1 MEQFSEINLYLSSAL
16 SSLELN
22 FWMVS
27 SFWQPFA
34 LYLFMAE
41 SSFGLGSFT
50 TTQLIF
56 KLYHKEL
63 THCLDAFI
71 SVILKLW
78 CFTYHCPPHLVRKIS
93 LLCRG
98 RDMKQKRSRLNFYT
112 SSCQSGWFT
121 KLGRLYALYQYN
133 YIIITCKLN
142 HFTHPLAKI

>member
-1 MEQFSEINLYLSSAL
+1 MSHSSAL
-16 SSLELN
+16 QSLELR
-22 FWMVS
+22 FWMVGR
-27 SFWQPFA
+27 FWQPFA
-34 LYLFMAE
+34 LHLLKAQ

-56 KLYHKEL
+56 KLYHKGL

-71 SVILKLW
+71 SVILTLW
-78 CFTYHCPPHLVRKIS
+78 SLTHHRPPPPVRKTS
-93 LLCRG
+93 LLCKD
-98 RDMKQKRSRLNFYT
+98 RDMKEKRSRQNFYT
-112 SSCQSGWFT
+112 SSCQFGWLT